1 MARKPAAPAAE
12 NTGVTTRSTRQR
24 LIDTVVDIMETT
36 NPEDVRIE
44 DVLSDSGISTG
55 SLYHHFENLP
65 DLIDQAIVARY
76 SDDIDVGIEILSKA
90 VKDAT
95 DIDSLTKG
103 LRRATE
109 RAMSRNRASVRF
121 NRSQVMARA
130 ASNERFR
137 EALRPQQERLNDA
150 YADLFR
156 QLQAKGLVDPGVDP
170 VASSFLIQAYNMG
183 FVINDVSGNPASD
196 RAVVDIIMRMLEQT
210 FFTH

>member
-12 NTGVTTRSTRQR
+12 NTGTKARTTRQK